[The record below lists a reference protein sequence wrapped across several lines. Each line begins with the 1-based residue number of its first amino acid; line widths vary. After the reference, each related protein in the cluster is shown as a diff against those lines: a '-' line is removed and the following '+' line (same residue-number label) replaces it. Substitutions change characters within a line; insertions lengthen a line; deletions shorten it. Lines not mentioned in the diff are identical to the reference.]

1 LKQLFLCFSL
11 LLLVFVSRGQGGFRF
26 NNFTIS
32 NGLSQSYVTCI
43 LQDNTAALWIGTQD
57 GLNRFDGK
65 NFEIYNS
72 DETPGIENSFIKCSF
87 KTKNGNLWFGTA
99 SGLLLFEPSKEK
111 FTTFQIKNSV
121 FLQIESITIDKDE
134 NLWLGISGYGVIQ
147 FNVKTKS
154 FSQPIENLP
163 TKKIHLIS
171 CFDNDRLLIDTDDKG
186 LFIYQI
192 KTKKLDQ
199 VSFNFN
205 NSKSI
210 FILKLVAINKSKSV
224 YIATNKGVFELDKKQ
239 NIANPLK
246 GGIINLESIIAT
258 DVVEAG
264 NKLFIATASNGLIT
278 IDKANNKYSS
288 TTDIFQKNSLISN
301 NLTCLFKDNMGKIWV
316 GSERGIS
323 CFDPYRTG
331 FLSIGPSGNLKK
343 GLPSP
348 NVWSF
353 ANLKNSTDVFIGT
366 DVGVSRWNK
375 QAGDFDQFNRKIG
388 NSTDS
393 ETGKEVVLSIFALS
407 KKNILIG
414 SLDGLYELIIS
425 SKFDFYYKKIEFVP
439 KNQAQ
444 KHQRVY
450 AIVPYNKDSYFL
462 ATNSGVVLYNYKT
475 KKSEVFEH
483 NPKDKSN
490 TIAFGICRLIYK
502 DPYGKYWFATSGGGI
517 NYLTL
522 KNGKKKITQHPFSK
536 KLIRTSKDYVSSIC
550 AVGPNKL
557 WLGTFGSG
565 LIFANLENNYIRVIT
580 KKDGLPNNVIYGLLK
595 DEQGRLWFSTN
606 RGIGSYNM
614 ANSKIHVYTEK
625 NGLVSDEFNSN
636 AFFKTKQ
643 GEMFFGG
650 IEGFNHFFPSK
661 LMQESDNLKVWITK
675 FKYANE
681 WLVPGGIHSPL
692 KTVISKTKRLELE
705 YEHRSFTIRFH
716 ANDLSNPLLINYK
729 YQLIGSELGEQL
741 LGSNNELTFNALS
754 SGDYTLKIY
763 ARLGDGKWSK
773 VPTTLYI
780 TVKSPFWAKI
790 WFWAVILVVL
800 GFVVFLYIKGRIEL
814 SRREQVRLEIKIAE
828 RTREIRMQKSQIED
842 QNKLIE
848 EKRIKLVEQQKLLH
862 IEKDKTEKWLN
873 NTLPSEAVRELKQR
887 GKVRAQS
894 FKTVSVLFTD
904 VVGFSKISEKTSPN
918 RLVNKLDILF
928 QKFDEVIEA
937 NNLEKIKT
945 IGDAYMCAGGVP
957 TENSTNPIDACI
969 AAIQIQAYMT
979 KLKFEAIANHKDYWE
994 IRLGINTGPV
1004 TAGIIGN
1011 LRLAYDIWGSTVN
1024 LAQQM
1029 EMLGKAGN
1037 VAISG
1042 NTFQFVEPYFECEY
1056 IGKVTTKTNTQ
1067 VDMYCVH
1074 RIKPELSVNGEGM
1087 VPNLKFEEIVRLYH
1101 FSSIKYYKTERHVLN
1116 ILQKNLSAKLYYH
1129 SINHTKDVVKAV
1141 ERIALLEGVTD
1152 EGLFLLKTAAILHD
1166 AGFIELY
1173 EHNERIGA
1181 RMATEILPKY
1191 GYTEQH
1197 IKTIVELIHVTE
1209 IPHKPINK
1217 LQEIIC
1223 DADLDYL
1230 GREDFEEIAD
1240 RLRQE
1245 LREMKKIDSDK
1256 AWDLLQMKF
1265 LNQHH
1270 YFTKTAI
1277 ETRQRKKEENM
1288 VLILKRLDRDNYV
1301 D

>member
-1 LKQLFLCFSL
+1 MKQLFICFSVF
-11 LLLVFVSRGQGGFRF
+11 LLVFYSRGQGDFRF
-26 NNFTIS
+26 SNFTIS
-32 NGLSQSYVTCI
+32 NGLSQSFVTCI

-65 NFEIYNS
+65 NFEIYSS
-72 DETPGIENSFIKCSF
+72 DDTPGIENSFIKCSA

-99 SGLLLFEPSKEK
+99 SGLLLFEPNKEK
-111 FTTFQIKNSV
+111 FTTFQVKNSV
-121 FLQIESITIDKDE
+121 LLQIESITKDAND
-134 NLWLGISGYGVIQ
+134 NLWLGISGYGVVQ
-147 FNVKTKS
+147 FNSRTKT
-154 FSQPIENLP
+154 FSKPLTNLP
-163 TKKIHLIS
+163 SKKVHLVSYI
-171 CFDNDRLLIDTDDKG
+171 DNGKLLIQTEDRG
-186 LFIYQI
+186 LIVYRL
-192 KTKKLDQ
+192 KTGEVNALQFENRKKKNI
-199 VSFNFN
+199 S
-205 NSKSI
+205 
-210 FILKLVAINKSKSV
+210 ILKIVAKTNSV
-224 YIATNKGVFELDKKQ
+224 YIATNNGIYTLNDELK
-239 NIANPLK
+239 IAKPLYNQ
-246 GGIINLESIIAT
+246 IEDLNSIVAMDIVT
-258 DVVEAG
+258 TKD
-264 NKLFIATASNGLIT
+264 KLFIATASEGLIT
-278 IDKANNKYSS
+278 IDKNNKKYKS
-288 TTDIFQKNSLISN
+288 TADIFQKNSLVSN
-301 NLTCLFKDNMGKIWV
+301 NLTSLFKDNTGKIWV

-331 FLSIGPSGNLKK
+331 FLSIGPSGNLSK

-353 ANLKNSTDVFIGT
+353 ASAKNSTDIFIGT
-366 DVGVSRWNK
+366 DVGVSKWNK
-375 QAGDFDQFNRKIG
+375 QAGNFDQFNRIIG
-388 NSTDS
+388 NLTNS
-393 ETGKEVVLSIFALS
+393 ETGKEVVLSIYALS
-407 KKNILIG
+407 KDKILIG
-414 SLDGLYELIIS
+414 SLDGLYELNIR
-425 SKFDFYYKKIEFVP
+425 SKFDYFYKKIEIVT
-439 KNQAQ
+439 KNQSQ
-444 KHQRVY
+444 KHERVY
-450 AIVPYNKDSYFL
+450 SIVPFGKEAFFL
-462 ATNSGVVLYNYKT
+462 ATNGGVLLYNLRT
-475 KKSEVFEH
+475 KKSEIFEH
-483 NPKDKSN
+483 NPKDKKN
-490 TIAFGICRLIYK
+490 TISLGVCRLIYK
-502 DPYGKYWFATSGGGI
+502 DPYGKYWFTTSGGGI
-517 NYLTL
+517 NYLSV
-522 KNGKKKITQHPFSK
+522 KNGKKKIVAHPISE
-536 KLIRTSKDYVSSIC
+536 KLIQTSKDYVSSIC
-550 AVGPNKL
+550 SVGPNKL

-565 LIFANLENNYIRVIT
+565 LIFANLSNNYIRVLT

-595 DEQGRLWFSTN
+595 DDQGRLWFSTN

-614 ANSKIHVYTEK
+614 TTSKIHIYTEK

-636 AFFKTKQ
+636 AVFKTKN

-650 IEGFNHFFPSK
+650 IEGFNHFFPTK

-675 FKYANE
+675 FKISNE
-681 WLVPGGIHSPL
+681 WLVPGDKDSPL
-692 KTVISKTKRLELE
+692 TNVISNTNYLELD
-705 YEHRSFTIRFH
+705 YKQRSFTIRFH

-729 YQLIGSELGEQL
+729 YQLVGSDLGEQL
-741 LGSNNELTFNALS
+741 LGSTNELTFNALS
-754 SGDYTLKIY
+754 PGDYTLKIY

-773 VPTTLYI
+773 SPTILFLKI
-780 TVKSPFWAKI
+780 NAPFWARI

-800 GFVVFLYIKGRIEL
+800 GFVIFLYIKGRIEL

-828 RTREIRMQKSQIED
+828 RTREIRLQKSQIEE

-848 EKRIKLVEQQKLLH
+848 EKRNKLVDQQKLLQ

-873 NTLPSEAVRELKQR
+873 NTLPAEAVRELKQR

-904 VVGFSKISEKTSPN
+904 VVGFSKISERTSPN
-918 RLVNKLDILF
+918 RLVNKLDVLF
-928 QKFDEVIEA
+928 RKFDEIIEA

-969 AAIQIQAYMT
+969 AALQIQDYMS
-979 KLKFEAIANHKDYWE
+979 KLKFEALANHKEYWE

-1004 TAGIIGN
+1004 TAGIVGN

-1042 NTFQFVEPYFECEY
+1042 STFHYVEPYFEGEY

-1067 VDMYCVH
+1067 VDMYSVH
-1074 RIKPELSVNGEGM
+1074 RIKPELSVNGEGLI
-1087 VPNLKFEEIVRLYH
+1087 PNSRFGEIVSLYH
-1101 FSSIKYYKTERHVLN
+1101 FSSIKYYKTEKHVLN
-1116 ILQKNLSAKLYYH
+1116 ILEKNLSDKLYYH

-1166 AGFIELY
+1166 AGFIERY
-1173 EHNERIGA
+1173 EHNEPIGA

-1209 IPHKPINK
+1209 IPHRPINK

-1230 GREDFEEIAD
+1230 GRDDFEKIAD
-1240 RLRQE
+1240 RLRLE
-1245 LREMKKIDSDK
+1245 LREMNKINSDR
-1256 AWDLLQMKF
+1256 AWDHLQVKF
-1265 LNQHH
+1265 LNQHQF
-1270 YFTKTAI
+1270 FTKTAK
-1277 ETRQRKKEENM
+1277 ETRQKKKEEN
-1288 VLILKRLDRDNYV
+1288 LISVLKRLERDEYV

>member
-1 LKQLFLCFSL
+1 M
-11 LLLVFVSRGQGGFRF
+11 
-26 NNFTIS
+26 
-32 NGLSQSYVTCI
+32 SQSYVTCI

-65 NFEIYNS
+65 NFEIYSS
-72 DETPGIENSFIKCSF
+72 DDTPGIANSFIKCSA

-99 SGLLLFEPSKEK
+99 SGLLLFEPNKEK
-111 FTTFQIKNSV
+111 FTTFQVKNSV
-121 FLQIESITIDKDE
+121 LLQIESITKDGND
-134 NLWLGISGYGVIQ
+134 NLWLGISGYGVVQ
-147 FNVKTKS
+147 FNSITKT
-154 FSQPIENLP
+154 FSKPLTNLP
-163 TKKIHLIS
+163 TKKVQLIS
-171 CFDNDRLLIDTDDKG
+171 YIDNFKLLIQTEDKG
-186 LFIYQI
+186 LFVYHLKTGKIDAI
-192 KTKKLDQ
+192 KFENRNK
-199 VSFNFN
+199 
-205 NSKSI
+205 KSI
-210 FILKLVAINKSKSV
+210 SILKIVAKANSI
-224 YIATNKGVFELDKKQ
+224 YIGTNNGVFVINQELK
-239 NIANPLK
+239 IAKPLFQQSE
-246 GGIINLESIIAT
+246 NLNSIVAT
-258 DVVEAG
+258 DIVATKD
-264 NKLFIATASNGLIT
+264 KLFIATASEGLVT
-278 IDKANNKYSS
+278 IDEKNKMYTS
-288 TTDIFQKNSLISN
+288 TADIFQKNSLVSN
-301 NLTCLFKDNMGKIWV
+301 NLTSLFKDNTGKIWV

-331 FLSIGPSGNLKK
+331 FLSIGPSGNLSK

-353 ANLKNSTDVFIGT
+353 ANAKKSTDIFIGT

-375 QAGDFDQFNRKIG
+375 QAGDFDQFNRIIG
-388 NSTDS
+388 NSTNS
-393 ETGKEVVLSIFALS
+393 ETGKEVILSIYALS
-407 KKNILIG
+407 KEKILVG
-414 SLDGLYELIIS
+414 SLDGLYELNIR
-425 SKFDFYYKKIEFVP
+425 SKHDYFYKKIDFVA

-444 KHQRVY
+444 KHERVY
-450 AIVPYNKDSYFL
+450 SIVPFGKDAFFL
-462 ATNSGVVLYNYKT
+462 ATNGGVVLYNYQT

-483 NPKDKSN
+483 NPKDKQNS
-490 TIAFGICRLIYK
+490 ISLGVCRLIYK
-502 DPYGKYWFATSGGGI
+502 DPFGKYWFATSGGGI
-517 NYLTL
+517 NYLSI
-522 KNGKKKITQHPFSK
+522 KKGGKKIIQHPFSK
-536 KLIRTSKDYVSSIC
+536 KLIQTSKDYVSSIC
-550 AVGPNKL
+550 SVGPNKL

-565 LIFANLENNYIRVIT
+565 LIFANLNNNSIRVLT

-595 DEQGRLWFSTN
+595 DDQGSLWFSTN
-606 RGIGSYNM
+606 RGIGSYNL
-614 ANSKIHVYTEK
+614 ATSKIHTYTEK

-636 AFFKTKQ
+636 AVFKTKN

-661 LMQESDNLKVWITK
+661 LTQESDNLKVWITK
-675 FKYANE
+675 FKISNE
-681 WLVPGGIHSPL
+681 WLVPGDKDSPL
-692 KTVISKTKRLELE
+692 KNVISKTKYLELD
-705 YEHRSFTIRFH
+705 YKNRSFTIRFH

-729 YQLIGSELGEQL
+729 YQLVGSDLGEQL
-741 LGSNNELTFNALS
+741 LGSTNELTFNALS
-754 SGDYTLKIY
+754 PGDYALKIY

-773 VPTTLYI
+773 SPTVLYLKI
-780 TVKSPFWAKI
+780 NAPFWARI
-790 WFWAVILVVL
+790 WFWVVILVVL
-800 GFVVFLYIKGRIEL
+800 GFVIFLYIKWRIEL
-814 SRREQVRLEIKIAE
+814 SRREQVRLEIKITE
-828 RTREIRMQKSQIED
+828 RTREIRLQKSQIEE

-848 EKRIKLVEQQKLLH
+848 EKRNKLVDQQKLLQ

-873 NTLPSEAVRELKQR
+873 NTLPAEAVRELKQR

-904 VVGFSKISEKTSPN
+904 VVGFSKISERTTPN
-918 RLVNKLDILF
+918 RLVNKLDVLF
-928 QKFDEVIEA
+928 QKFDEIIES

-969 AAIQIQAYMT
+969 AAIQIQDYMS
-979 KLKFEAIANHKDYWE
+979 KLKFEALANYKEYWE

-1042 NTFQFVEPYFECEY
+1042 NTFHYVEPYFEGEY
-1056 IGKVTTKTNTQ
+1056 IGKVTTKTNSQ

-1074 RIKPELSVNGEGM
+1074 RIKPELSVNGEGL
-1087 VPNLKFEEIVRLYH
+1087 VPNSRFGEIVSLYH
-1101 FSSIKYYKTERHVLN
+1101 FSSIKYYKTEKHVLN
-1116 ILQKNLSAKLYYH
+1116 ILEKNLSDKLYYH

-1152 EGLFLLKTAAILHD
+1152 EGLFLLKTAAIFHD
-1166 AGFIELY
+1166 AGFIESY
-1173 EHNERIGA
+1173 EHNEPIGA

-1197 IKTIVELIHVTE
+1197 IKTIVELINVTE
-1209 IPHKPINK
+1209 IPHRPINK

-1240 RLRQE
+1240 RLRKE
-1245 LREMKKIDSDK
+1245 LREMNKIDSDR
-1256 AWDLLQMKF
+1256 AWDNLQVKF
-1265 LNQHH
+1265 LNQHQF
-1270 YFTKTAI
+1270 FTKTAK
-1277 ETRQRKKEENM
+1277 ETRQKKKEENLSI
-1288 VLILKRLDRDNYV
+1288 VLKRLERDKYV

>member
-1 LKQLFLCFSL
+1 MKQFLLCFSIF
-11 LLLVFVSRGQGGFRF
+11 LLVFFSRAQGDFRF
-26 NNFTIS
+26 NSFTIS

-43 LQDNTAALWIGTQD
+43 IQDNTAALWIGTQD

-65 NFEIYNS
+65 NFEIYSS
-72 DETPGIENSFIKCSF
+72 DDTPGVGNSFIKCAA

-99 SGLLLFEPSKEK
+99 SGLLLYESNKER
-111 FTTFQIKNSV
+111 FTTFQVKNSV
-121 FLQIESITIDKDE
+121 LLQIESISIDDKDRI
-134 NLWLGISGYGVIQ
+134 WLSVNGYGVVQ
-147 FNVKTKS
+147 FDSKTKS
-154 FSQPIENLP
+154 FTKTLPNLP
-163 TKKIHLIS
+163 TKKINLIS
-171 CFDNDRLLIDTDDKG
+171 YIGNNQLLIDSEDKG
-186 LFIYQI
+186 LLLYN
-192 KTKKLDQ
+192 LDKRK
-199 VSFNFN
+199 SETINFERN
-205 NSKSI
+205 QNENIS
-210 FILKLVAINKSKSV
+210 ILKLTTHNKIV
-224 YIATNKGVFELDKKQ
+224 YIGTNRGVFVFNGQQRKAKLLFKQ
-239 NIANPLK
+239 TE
-246 GGIINLESIIAT
+246 NLNSIVAT
-258 DVVEAG
+258 DIV
-264 NKLFIATASNGLIT
+264 KTRDKFFIATASDGLIT
-278 IDKANNKYSS
+278 IDKNNKKYFS
-288 TTDIFQKNSLISN
+288 TSDIFQKNSLISN
-301 NLTCLFKDNMGKIWV
+301 NLTYLFKDNTGKIWV

-331 FLSIGPSGNLKK
+331 FLSIGPSANLSK
-343 GLPSP
+343 GLPSS

-353 ANLKNSTDVFIGT
+353 ASAKKSSDLFIGT
-366 DVGVSRWNK
+366 DVGVSKWNR
-375 QAGDFDQFNRKIG
+375 QTGNFEQYNRVIE
-388 NSTDS
+388 NFTRS
-393 ETGKEVVLSIFALS
+393 ETGKEVVLSIHAVS
-407 KKNILIG
+407 ENKILIG
-414 SLDGLYELIIS
+414 SLDGLYELNIR
-425 SKFDFYYKKIEFVP
+425 SKFDYFFKKIDFVP

-444 KHQRVY
+444 KHERVY
-450 AIVPYNKDSYFL
+450 SIVPYGKDSYFL

-475 KKSEVFEH
+475 RKSEVFEH
-483 NPKDKSN
+483 DPNDKLNS
-490 TIAFGICRLIYK
+490 ISLGVCRLIYK

-517 NYLTL
+517 NYFTN
-522 KNGKKKITQHPFSK
+522 KNGKHKIVLHPFSK
-536 KLIRTSKDYVSSIC
+536 KLIQTSKDYVSTIC
-550 AVGPNKL
+550 SVGPNKL

-565 LIFANLENNYIRVIT
+565 LIFANLENNYIRVLT

-595 DEQGRLWFSTN
+595 DNQGRLWFSTN
-606 RGIGSYNM
+606 RGIGSYSL
-614 ANSKIHVYTEK
+614 ATGRIHVYTEK

-636 AFFKTKQ
+636 AVFKTKN

-650 IEGFNHFFPSK
+650 IEGFNHFNPSK
-661 LMQESDNLKVWITK
+661 LTQESDNLKVWIAK
-675 FKYANE
+675 FKIAND
-681 WLVPGGIHSPL
+681 WLVPGDKDSPL
-692 KTVISKTKRLELE
+692 TNVISKTKYLELD
-705 YEHRSFTIRFH
+705 YKHRSFTIRFH

-729 YQLIGSELGEQL
+729 YQLIGSDLGEQL
-741 LGSNNELTFNALS
+741 LGSTNELTFNALS
-754 SGDYTLKIY
+754 PGDYTLKIY

-773 VPTTLYI
+773 VPTILHI
-780 TVKSPFWAKI
+780 KIKAPFWARI
-790 WFWAVILVVL
+790 WFWAVILIVL
-800 GFVVFLYIKGRIEL
+800 GFIIFLYIKGRIEL

-828 RTREIRMQKSQIED
+828 RTREIRLQKSQIED

-848 EKRIKLVEQQKLLH
+848 EKRIKLVEQQKLLQE
-862 IEKDKTEKWLN
+862 EKDKTEKWLN
-873 NTLPSEAVRELKQR
+873 NTLPAEAVRELKQR

-904 VVGFSKISEKTSPN
+904 VVGFSKISERTSPN
-918 RLVNKLDILF
+918 RLVHKLDVLF
-928 QKFDEVIEA
+928 QKFDEIIEA

-969 AAIQIQAYMT
+969 AALQIQAYMS

-1029 EMLGKAGN
+1029 EMLGKAGH

-1042 NTFQFVEPYFECEY
+1042 NTFQYVEPYFECEY

-1067 VDMYCVH
+1067 VEMYCVH
-1074 RIKPELSVNGEGM
+1074 HIKSELSVNGEGLI
-1087 VPNLKFEEIVRLYH
+1087 PNSRFGEIVRLHH
-1101 FSSIKYYKTERHVLN
+1101 FSSIKYYKTERHVLT
-1116 ILQKNLSAKLYYH
+1116 ILEKNLSDKLYYH

-1166 AGFIELY
+1166 AGFIERY
-1173 EHNERIGA
+1173 EHNEPIGA

-1209 IPHKPINK
+1209 IPHRPINK

-1240 RLRQE
+1240 RLRRE
-1245 LREMKKIDSDK
+1245 LREMNKIDSDK
-1256 AWDLLQMKF
+1256 AWDHLQVKF
-1265 LNQHH
+1265 LNQHQ
-1270 YFTKTAI
+1270 YFTKTAK
-1277 ETRQRKKEENM
+1277 ETRQKKKEENM
-1288 VLILKRLDRDNYV
+1288 ILVLKRLERDEYV

>member
-1 LKQLFLCFSL
+1 M
-11 LLLVFVSRGQGGFRF
+11 
-26 NNFTIS
+26 
-32 NGLSQSYVTCI
+32 SQSYVTCI

-65 NFEIYNS
+65 NFEIYSS
-72 DETPGIENSFIKCSF
+72 DDTPGIENSFIKCSA
-87 KTKNGNLWFGTA
+87 KTKSGNLWFGTA
-99 SGLLLFEPSKEK
+99 SGLLLFEPNKEK
-111 FTTFQIKNSV
+111 FTTFQVKNSV
-121 FLQIESITIDKDE
+121 LLQIESITKDGND
-134 NLWLGISGYGVIQ
+134 NLWLGISGYGVVQ
-147 FNVKTKS
+147 FNSITKT
-154 FSQPIENLP
+154 FSKPLPNLP
-163 TKKIHLIS
+163 TKKVQLIS
-171 CFDNDRLLIDTDDKG
+171 YIDNFKLLIQTEDKG
-186 LFIYQI
+186 LFVYHLKTGKIDAI
-192 KTKKLDQ
+192 KFENRNK
-199 VSFNFN
+199 
-205 NSKSI
+205 KSI
-210 FILKLVAINKSKSV
+210 SILKIVAKANSI
-224 YIATNKGVFELDKKQ
+224 YIGTNNGVFVINQELK
-239 NIANPLK
+239 IAKPLFQQSE
-246 GGIINLESIIAT
+246 NLNSIVAT
-258 DVVEAG
+258 DIVATKD
-264 NKLFIATASNGLIT
+264 KLFIATASEGLVT
-278 IDKANNKYSS
+278 IDGKNKMYTS
-288 TTDIFQKNSLISN
+288 TADIFQKNSLVSN
-301 NLTCLFKDNMGKIWV
+301 NLTSLFKDNTGKIWV

-331 FLSIGPSGNLKK
+331 FLSIGPSGNLSK

-353 ANLKNSTDVFIGT
+353 ANAKKSTDIFIGT

-375 QAGDFDQFNRKIG
+375 QAGDFDQFNRIIG
-388 NSTDS
+388 NSTNS
-393 ETGKEVVLSIFALS
+393 ETGKEVILSIYALS
-407 KKNILIG
+407 KEKILVG
-414 SLDGLYELIIS
+414 SLDGLYELNVR
-425 SKFDFYYKKIEFVP
+425 SKHDYFYKKIDFVA

-444 KHQRVY
+444 KHERVY
-450 AIVPYNKDSYFL
+450 SIVPFGKDAFFL
-462 ATNSGVVLYNYKT
+462 ATNGGVVLYNYQT

-483 NPKDKSN
+483 NPKDKQNS
-490 TIAFGICRLIYK
+490 ISLGVCRLIYK
-502 DPYGKYWFATSGGGI
+502 DPFGKYWFATSGGGI
-517 NYLTL
+517 NYLSI
-522 KNGKKKITQHPFSK
+522 KKGVKKIIQHPFSK
-536 KLIRTSKDYVSSIC
+536 KLIQTSKDYVSSIC
-550 AVGPNKL
+550 SVGPNKL

-565 LIFANLENNYIRVIT
+565 LIFANLNNNSIRVLT

-595 DEQGRLWFSTN
+595 DDQGSLWFSTN
-606 RGIGSYNM
+606 RGIGSYNL
-614 ANSKIHVYTEK
+614 ATSKINTYTEK

-636 AFFKTKQ
+636 AVFKTKN

-661 LMQESDNLKVWITK
+661 LTQESDNLKVWITK
-675 FKYANE
+675 FKISNE
-681 WLVPGGIHSPL
+681 WLVPSDKDSPL
-692 KTVISKTKRLELE
+692 TKVISKTKYLELD
-705 YEHRSFTIRFH
+705 YKHRSFTIRFH

-729 YQLIGSELGEQL
+729 YQLVGSDLGEQL
-741 LGSNNELTFNALS
+741 LGSTNELTFNALS
-754 SGDYTLKIY
+754 PGDYTLKIY

-773 VPTTLYI
+773 SPTVLYLKI
-780 TVKSPFWAKI
+780 NAPFWARI
-790 WFWAVILVVL
+790 WFWALILVVL
-800 GFVVFLYIKGRIEL
+800 GFVIFLYIKWRIEL

-828 RTREIRMQKSQIED
+828 RTREIRLQKSQIEE

-848 EKRIKLVEQQKLLH
+848 EKRNKLVDQQNLLQ

-873 NTLPSEAVRELKQR
+873 NTLPAEAVRELKQR

-904 VVGFSKISEKTSPN
+904 VVGFSKISERTTPN
-918 RLVNKLDILF
+918 RLVNKLDVLF
-928 QKFDEVIEA
+928 RKFDEIIES

-969 AAIQIQAYMT
+969 AAIQIQDYMS
-979 KLKFEAIANHKDYWE
+979 KLKFEAIANHKEYWE

-1004 TAGIIGN
+1004 TAGIVGN

-1042 NTFQFVEPYFECEY
+1042 STFHYVEPYFEGEY

-1074 RIKPELSVNGEGM
+1074 RIKPELSVNGEGLI
-1087 VPNLKFEEIVRLYH
+1087 PNSRFGEIVSLYH

-1116 ILQKNLSAKLYYH
+1116 ILEKNLSDKLYYH

-1166 AGFIELY
+1166 AGFIERY
-1173 EHNERIGA
+1173 EHNEPIGA

-1197 IKTIVELIHVTE
+1197 IKTIVELINVTE
-1209 IPHKPINK
+1209 IPHRPINK

-1240 RLRQE
+1240 RLRKE
-1245 LREMKKIDSDK
+1245 LREMNKIDSDR
-1256 AWDLLQMKF
+1256 AWDNLQVKF
-1265 LNQHH
+1265 LNQHQ
-1270 YFTKTAI
+1270 YFTKTAK
-1277 ETRQRKKEENM
+1277 ETRQKKKEENL
-1288 VLILKRLDRDNYV
+1288 VTVLKRLESDNYA

>member
-1 LKQLFLCFSL
+1 M
-11 LLLVFVSRGQGGFRF
+11 
-26 NNFTIS
+26 
-32 NGLSQSYVTCI
+32 SQSYVTCI

-65 NFEIYNS
+65 NFEIYSS
-72 DETPGIENSFIKCSF
+72 DDTPGIENSFIKCSA
-87 KTKNGNLWFGTA
+87 KTKSGNLWFGTA
-99 SGLLLFEPSKEK
+99 SGLLLFEPNKEK
-111 FTTFQIKNSV
+111 FTTFQVKNSV
-121 FLQIESITIDKDE
+121 LLQIESITKDGND
-134 NLWLGISGYGVIQ
+134 NLWLGISGYGVVQ
-147 FNVKTKS
+147 FNSITKT
-154 FSQPIENLP
+154 FSKPLPNLP
-163 TKKIHLIS
+163 TKKVQLIS
-171 CFDNDRLLIDTDDKG
+171 YIDNFKLLIQTEDKG
-186 LFIYQI
+186 LFVYHLKTGKIDAI
-192 KTKKLDQ
+192 KFENRNK
-199 VSFNFN
+199 
-205 NSKSI
+205 KSI
-210 FILKLVAINKSKSV
+210 SILKIVAKANSI
-224 YIATNKGVFELDKKQ
+224 YIGTNNGVFVINQELK
-239 NIANPLK
+239 IAKPLFQQSE
-246 GGIINLESIIAT
+246 NLNSIVAT
-258 DVVEAG
+258 DIVATKD
-264 NKLFIATASNGLIT
+264 KLFIATASEGLVT
-278 IDKANNKYSS
+278 IDGKNKMYTS
-288 TTDIFQKNSLISN
+288 TADIFQKNSLVSN
-301 NLTCLFKDNMGKIWV
+301 NLTSLFKDNTGKIWV

-331 FLSIGPSGNLKK
+331 FLSIGPSGNLSK

-353 ANLKNSTDVFIGT
+353 ANAKKSTDIFIGT

-375 QAGDFDQFNRKIG
+375 QAGDFDQFNRIIG
-388 NSTDS
+388 NSTNS
-393 ETGKEVVLSIFALS
+393 ETGKEVILSIYALS
-407 KKNILIG
+407 KEKILVG
-414 SLDGLYELIIS
+414 SLDGLYELNVR
-425 SKFDFYYKKIEFVP
+425 SKHDYFYKKIDFVA

-444 KHQRVY
+444 KHERVY
-450 AIVPYNKDSYFL
+450 SIVPFGKDAFFL
-462 ATNSGVVLYNYKT
+462 ATNGGVVLYNYQT

-483 NPKDKSN
+483 NPKDKQNS
-490 TIAFGICRLIYK
+490 ISLGVCRLIYK
-502 DPYGKYWFATSGGGI
+502 DPFGKYWFATSGGGI
-517 NYLTL
+517 NYLSI
-522 KNGKKKITQHPFSK
+522 KKGVKKIIQHPFSK
-536 KLIRTSKDYVSSIC
+536 KLIQTSKDYVSSIC
-550 AVGPNKL
+550 SVGPNKL

-565 LIFANLENNYIRVIT
+565 LIFANLNNNSIRVLT

-595 DEQGRLWFSTN
+595 DDQGSLWFSTN
-606 RGIGSYNM
+606 RGIGSYNL
-614 ANSKIHVYTEK
+614 ATSKINTYTEK

-636 AFFKTKQ
+636 AVFKTKN

-661 LMQESDNLKVWITK
+661 LTQESDNLKVWITK
-675 FKYANE
+675 FKISNE
-681 WLVPGGIHSPL
+681 WLVPSDKDSPL
-692 KTVISKTKRLELE
+692 TKVISKTKYLELD
-705 YEHRSFTIRFH
+705 YKHRSFTIRFH

-729 YQLIGSELGEQL
+729 YQLVGSDLGEQL
-741 LGSNNELTFNALS
+741 LGSTNELTFNALS
-754 SGDYTLKIY
+754 PGDYILKIY

-773 VPTTLYI
+773 SPTILYLKI
-780 TVKSPFWAKI
+780 KSPFWARI
-790 WFWAVILVVL
+790 WFWVVILVVL
-800 GFVVFLYIKGRIEL
+800 GFVIFLYIKWRIEL
-814 SRREQVRLEIKIAE
+814 SRREQVRLEIKITE
-828 RTREIRMQKSQIED
+828 RTREIRLQKSQIEE

-848 EKRIKLVEQQKLLH
+848 EKRNKLVDQQKLLQ

-873 NTLPSEAVRELKQR
+873 NTLPAEAVRELKQR

-904 VVGFSKISEKTSPN
+904 VVGFSKISERSTPN
-918 RLVNKLDILF
+918 RLVNKLDVLF
-928 QKFDEVIEA
+928 RKFDEIIES

-969 AAIQIQAYMT
+969 AAIQIQDYMS
-979 KLKFEAIANHKDYWE
+979 KLKFEALANYKEYWE

-1042 NTFQFVEPYFECEY
+1042 NTFHYIEPYFEGEY

-1074 RIKPELSVNGEGM
+1074 RIKPELSINGEGL
-1087 VPNLKFEEIVRLYH
+1087 VPNSRFGEIISLYH
-1101 FSSIKYYKTERHVLN
+1101 FSSIKYYKTEKHVLN
-1116 ILQKNLSAKLYYH
+1116 ILDKNLSDKLYYH

-1166 AGFIELY
+1166 AGFIERY
-1173 EHNERIGA
+1173 EHNEPIGA

-1197 IKTIVELIHVTE
+1197 IKTIVELINVTE
-1209 IPHKPINK
+1209 IPHRPINK

-1240 RLRQE
+1240 RLRKE
-1245 LREMKKIDSDK
+1245 LREMNKIDSDR
-1256 AWDLLQMKF
+1256 AWDNLQVKF
-1265 LNQHH
+1265 LNQHQ
-1270 YFTKTAI
+1270 YFTKTAK
-1277 ETRQRKKEENM
+1277 ETRQKKKEENL
-1288 VLILKRLDRDNYV
+1288 VTVLKRLESDNYA

>member
-1 LKQLFLCFSL
+1 M
-11 LLLVFVSRGQGGFRF
+11 
-26 NNFTIS
+26 
-32 NGLSQSYVTCI
+32 SQSYVTCI

-65 NFEIYNS
+65 NFEIYSS
-72 DETPGIENSFIKCSF
+72 DDTPGIANSFIKCSA

-99 SGLLLFEPSKEK
+99 SGLLLFEPNKEK
-111 FTTFQIKNSV
+111 FTTFQVKNSV
-121 FLQIESITIDKDE
+121 LLQIESITKDGND
-134 NLWLGISGYGVIQ
+134 NLWLGISGYGVVQ
-147 FNVKTKS
+147 FNSITKT
-154 FSQPIENLP
+154 FSKPLPNLP
-163 TKKIHLIS
+163 TKKVQLIS
-171 CFDNDRLLIDTDDKG
+171 YIDNFKLLIQTEDKG
-186 LFIYQI
+186 LFVYHLKTGKIDAI
-192 KTKKLDQ
+192 KFENRNK
-199 VSFNFN
+199 
-205 NSKSI
+205 KSI
-210 FILKLVAINKSKSV
+210 SILKIVAKANSI
-224 YIATNKGVFELDKKQ
+224 YIGTNNGVFVINQELK
-239 NIANPLK
+239 IAKPLFQQSE
-246 GGIINLESIIAT
+246 NLNSIVAT
-258 DVVEAG
+258 DIVATKD
-264 NKLFIATASNGLIT
+264 KLFIATASEGLVT
-278 IDKANNKYSS
+278 IDGKNKMYTS
-288 TTDIFQKNSLISN
+288 TADIFQKNSLVSN
-301 NLTCLFKDNMGKIWV
+301 NLTSLFKDNTGKIWV

-331 FLSIGPSGNLKK
+331 FLSIGPSGNLSK

-353 ANLKNSTDVFIGT
+353 ANAKKSTDIFIGT

-375 QAGDFDQFNRKIG
+375 QAGDFDQFNRIIG
-388 NSTDS
+388 NSTNS
-393 ETGKEVVLSIFALS
+393 ETGKEVILSIYALS
-407 KKNILIG
+407 KEKILVG
-414 SLDGLYELIIS
+414 SLDGLYELNVR
-425 SKFDFYYKKIEFVP
+425 SKHDYFYKKIDFVA

-444 KHQRVY
+444 KHERVY
-450 AIVPYNKDSYFL
+450 SIVPFRKDAFFL
-462 ATNSGVVLYNYKT
+462 ATNGGVVLYNYQT

-483 NPKDKSN
+483 NPKDKQNS
-490 TIAFGICRLIYK
+490 ISLGVCRLIYK
-502 DPYGKYWFATSGGGI
+502 DPYGKFWFATSGGGI
-517 NYLTL
+517 NYLSI
-522 KNGKKKITQHPFSK
+522 KKGEKKIIQHPFSK
-536 KLIRTSKDYVSSIC
+536 KLIQTSKDYVSSIC
-550 AVGPNKL
+550 SVGPNKL

-565 LIFANLENNYIRVIT
+565 LIFANLNNNSIRVLT

-595 DEQGRLWFSTN
+595 DDQGSLWFSTN
-606 RGIGSYNM
+606 RGIGSYNL
-614 ANSKIHVYTEK
+614 ATSKINTYTEK

-636 AFFKTKQ
+636 AVFKTKN

-661 LMQESDNLKVWITK
+661 LTQESDNLKVWITK
-675 FKYANE
+675 FKISNE
-681 WLVPGGIHSPL
+681 WLVPSDKDSPL
-692 KTVISKTKRLELE
+692 TKVISKTKYLELD
-705 YEHRSFTIRFH
+705 YKHRSFTIRFH

-729 YQLIGSELGEQL
+729 YQLVGSDLGEQL
-741 LGSNNELTFNALS
+741 LGSTNELTFNALS
-754 SGDYTLKIY
+754 PGDYILKIY

-773 VPTTLYI
+773 SPTILYLKI
-780 TVKSPFWAKI
+780 KSPFWARI
-790 WFWAVILVVL
+790 WFWVVILVVL
-800 GFVVFLYIKGRIEL
+800 GFVIFLYIKWRIEL
-814 SRREQVRLEIKIAE
+814 SRREQVRLEIKITE
-828 RTREIRMQKSQIED
+828 RTREIRLQKSQIEE

-848 EKRIKLVEQQKLLH
+848 EKRNKLVDQQKLLQ

-873 NTLPSEAVRELKQR
+873 NTLPAEAVRELKQR

-904 VVGFSKISEKTSPN
+904 VVGFSKISERTTPN
-918 RLVNKLDILF
+918 RLVNKLDVLF
-928 QKFDEVIEA
+928 RKFDEIIES

-969 AAIQIQAYMT
+969 AAIQIQDYMS
-979 KLKFEAIANHKDYWE
+979 KLKFEALANYKEYWE

-1042 NTFQFVEPYFECEY
+1042 NTFHYIEPYFEGEY

-1067 VDMYCVH
+1067 VDIYCVH
-1074 RIKPELSVNGEGM
+1074 RIKPELSINGEGL
-1087 VPNLKFEEIVRLYH
+1087 VPNSRFGEIISLYH
-1101 FSSIKYYKTERHVLN
+1101 FSSIKYYKTEKHVLN
-1116 ILQKNLSAKLYYH
+1116 ILDKNLSDKLYYH

-1152 EGLFLLKTAAILHD
+1152 EGLFLLKTAAIFHD
-1166 AGFIELY
+1166 AGFIERY
-1173 EHNERIGA
+1173 EHNEPIGA

-1197 IKTIVELIHVTE
+1197 IKTIVELINVTE
-1209 IPHKPINK
+1209 IPHRPINK

-1240 RLRQE
+1240 RLRKE
-1245 LREMKKIDSDK
+1245 LREMNKIDSDR
-1256 AWDLLQMKF
+1256 AWDNLQVKF
-1265 LNQHH
+1265 LNQHQ
-1270 YFTKTAI
+1270 YFTKTAK
-1277 ETRQRKKEENM
+1277 ETRQKKKEENL
-1288 VLILKRLDRDNYV
+1288 VTVLKRLESDNYA